1 MLRCYNFFCTGL
13 TRTKNELG
21 RNEDFMRLYQQL
33 TDMFSDV
40 CQTSA
45 NGNLHKSRTGWCF
58 PFRDRIFTFCL
69 TETLSI
75 SAQFVDAGSYAF
87 CYTWL

>member
-1 MLRCYNFFCTGL
+1 MLRCCNVFYTGL

-33 TDMFSDV
+33 TDMFSDT

-45 NGNLHKSRTGWCF
+45 NGNLHKSRTGQYF
-58 PFRDRIFTFCL
+58 PFRDRMFTFCVK
-69 TETLSI
+69 ETLSI
-75 SAQFVDAGSYAF
+75 SAQFVDAGSYTF
-87 CYTWL
+87 

>member
-1 MLRCYNFFCTGL
+1 MLRCLNVFYTGL

-33 TDMFSDV
+33 TDMFSDT

-45 NGNLHKSRTGWCF
+45 NGNLHKSRTGQCF
-58 PFRDRIFTFCL
+58 PFRDRMFTFCVK
-69 TETLSI
+69 EALSI
-75 SAQFVDAGSYAF
+75 SAQFVDAGSYTF
-87 CYTWL
+87 